1 MKNHNPKTALN
12 TRLTGEN
19 PGPKTLFSARLY
31 AHRSLSRKGFIVLMA
46 FISIICFGLGGFFWS
61 IGAWPIFGFMG
72 LDVLAIY
79 IAFKVNYRD
88 ARAFED
94 VSISRQEMR
103 IEKTSAGGECKV
115 YTFNP
120 VWTRFHVKRHDE
132 IGITSMEILSRKMRL
147 RIGDFLNPHDR
158 ESFAREFG
166 AALASAKR

>member
-1 MKNHNPKTALN
+1 MKNHNPKSASQQQSAD
-12 TRLTGEN
+12 EN
-19 PGPKTLFSARLY
+19 QQPTLFSAKLY
-31 AHRSLSRKGFIVLMA
+31 PHRSLGRKGFVFLIS
-46 FISIICFGLGGFFWS
+46 FIAVICLAIGGFFWS
-61 IGAWPIFGFMG
+61 IGAWPVFGFLG

-88 ARAFED
+88 ARAFEE

-103 IEKTSAGGECKV
+103 ILKTSPSGTCKT

-120 VWTRFHVKRHDE
+120 IWTRFLVKRHDE